1 MMYTIVTILSAILG
15 LASICLL
22 IKMTFTY
29 NKICTCQNK
38 VSKETDAFIITEF
51 SNKDKEKYLHRYR
64 TERTCAIIC
73 AILAICACLC
83 SAYLHADARQNQT
96 INTTSESEVT
106 KT

>member
-1 MMYTIVTILSAILG
+1 MIYTIITVMSVILSLV
-15 LASICLL
+15 SICLL

-29 NKICTCQNK
+29 NKICTCQNE

-51 SNKDKEKYLHRYR
+51 SNEDKEKYLRRYR
-64 TERTCAIIC
+64 IERTCAIIC

-83 SAYLHADARQNQT
+83 SAYLHADVSQNQT

-106 KT
+106 ET